1 MSVKYQTCTQDR
13 YTSTNTMLFDPI
25 IFPVLMLHLKKWE
38 LWISCLLDGE
48 LSHGKLSMKEKS
60 SVEKLD
66 TFQVPVVPVYCFC
79 QTILS
84 QAETKVI
91 SVSLMTGGS
100 TRGYITTF

>member
-1 MSVKYQTCTQDR
+1 
-13 YTSTNTMLFDPI
+13 
-25 IFPVLMLHLKKWE
+25 
-38 LWISCLLDGE
+38 
-48 LSHGKLSMKEKS
+48 MKEKS